1 MRDKILMIILF
12 FVLMAAIPLCFIAN
26 NATQNGMIDQKSEK
40 PDPYISY
47 VAELC
52 DEDYCDE
59 ALKAMAVIAKTNSR
73 LGGKLRSK
81 TNNNSDLELYKRI
94 KSLSSKENI
103 IISIDNKQ
111 TEIPV
116 SKCSNGNTAS
126 SPDNKHLTAAASPWD
141 CFSPS
146 YSNDAKC
153 VGVSA
158 DGLEYLCENGMS
170 AEDALR
176 WYIPNIEFIPAV

>member
-1 MRDKILMIILF
+1 MIILF

-26 NATQNGMIDQKSEK
+26 NANQNGMIDQKSEK

-52 DEDYCDE
+52 GEDYCDE
-59 ALKAMAVIAKTNSR
+59 ALKAMAIIAKTNSR
-73 LGGKLRSK
+73 PDGKLRSK

-94 KSLSSKENI
+94 NSFCSKEDI

-116 SKCSNGNTAS
+116 SKCSNGNTVS
-126 SPDNKHLTAAASPWD
+126 SPDNKYLKAAASPWD
-141 CFSPS
+141 CYSPN
-146 YSNDAKC
+146 YSPDAEC

-158 DGLEYLCENGMS
+158 DGIDYLCKNGMS

-176 WYIPNIEFIPAV
+176 WYITNLEFVPQE

>member
-59 ALKAMAVIAKTNSR
+59 ALKAMAIIAKTNSR

-116 SKCSNGNTAS
+116 SKCSNGNTVAPSES
-126 SPDNKHLTAAASPWD
+126 SGLTAVASPWD
-141 CFSPS
+141 HFSP
-146 YSNDAKC
+146 NFDPEAEC

-158 DGLEYLCENGMS
+158 DGIDYLCKNGMS

-176 WYIPNIEFIPAV
+176 WYLPNSKIAFAK